1 MREPSFRGPSSCTL
15 LPLQQW
21 NREFRADA
29 HLATLADVAW
39 NAGARVPLLRREAL
53 QAATERHRFSH
64 ELAPRMVA
72 SDQENTGRCWA
83 FAGLAMLRR
92 RLARTHRLSA
102 DFELS
107 AAHLLFYDKLE
118 KAHIFLRRI
127 VALRGERWRTPE
139 DRERRHLH
147 LLAAPVPDG
156 GTWDGFADLVAKYG
170 VVPKT
175 VMPEST
181 PSANT
186 FHMNELLRKVVRA
199 AAWTLWQEGER
210 REEDDDETVIR
221 EAMRVVHRILCV
233 CIGVPKAPDEA
244 FDWSGVVDD
253 GDAATTTAQTTTTTT
268 TQFFHRTTPLAFY
281 REACGGKDDDDF
293 VVLMHEPTK
302 APGAAYRVEYL
313 QTVHGAAPR
322 AYHNVRSAEELERAA
337 RAALDAGEA
346 VWFACEFDAAR
357 LQYEGLLDDGLF
369 EEGRLL
375 DARTRAVDADK
386 RKRIEAR
393 AINVDHAMLLTGYH
407 ADGKGTVARWQVE
420 NSHGVDELRDGYLSM
435 SPTWFRRH
443 VFVVAVH
450 RRHAPRPLACEVQEV
465 PPWDVIGFVAR

>member
-1 MREPSFRGPSSCTL
+1 MRDPYYRGPCRP

-21 NREFRADA
+21 NREFRANTQ
-29 HLATLADVAW
+29 LATLADVAW
-39 NAGARVPLLRREAL
+39 NAGARVPLLRREVL

-92 RLARTHRLSA
+92 RLARTHKLSA

-127 VALRGERWRTPE
+127 VALRGERCWRTPE
-139 DRERRHLH
+139 DVERRHLH

-186 FHMNELLRKVVRA
+186 FHMNELLRKVLRA
-199 AAWTLWQEGER
+199 AAWTLWQETRVE
-210 REEDDDETVIR
+210 DDETVLH

-233 CIGVPKAPDEA
+233 CIGVPKAPDEPFA
-244 FDWSGVVDD
+244 WSGVGDDD
-253 GDAATTTAQTTTTTT
+253 GAAPTTTTTST
-268 TQFFHRTTPLAFY
+268 TRFHKSTTPLAFY
-281 REACGGKDDDDF
+281 REECGGKDDDF
-293 VVLMHEPTK
+293 VVLMHVPTK

-322 AYHNVRSAEELERAA
+322 AYHNVRDAAELEAA
-337 RAALDAGEA
+337 TRAALDAGEA

-369 EEGRLL
+369 EEARLL
-375 DARTRAVDADK
+375 DERTRDVDADK

-393 AINVDHAMLLTGYH
+393 AINIDHAMLLTGYH
-407 ADGKGTVARWQVE
+407 GGDGKTVARWQVE
-420 NSHGVDELRDGYLSM
+420 NSHGVDEVRDGYLSM
-435 SPTWFRRH
+435 SPSWFQRH
-443 VFVVAVH
+443 VFVVVVQ
-450 RRHAPRPLACEVQEV
+450 RKHAPKPLACEVQVV